1 MQVRKVLML
10 LLGVLLFSVELLAQ
24 GRTVTG
30 TVYDNNGQPLPG
42 VTVRA
47 AGVAAATVTGSAGSF
62 SINVPQA
69 TNSLEISYVGFTPQ
83 TVTIPASGSINVA
96 LQPNTAATL
105 DEVVVTG
112 YTREKKSTFS
122 GSAAKVTAK
131 AINQVPNAS
140 LDQVLQGRAPGL
152 LAVSGSGQP
161 GAAANVIIRGVGSIN
176 GSTQPLYI
184 IDGVPVQASAFSA
197 LSTSDVESV
206 DVLKDAAATALY
218 GSRGANGV
226 IVVTTK
232 RGKSGGKLTI
242 GFKTQAGISKRT
254 RPNFEMMNSAQ
265 KLQYDEEIGL
275 ETGEIKGPGWTY
287 SRKNPIKYIY
297 DPSIDDV
304 LELEKTEADYVRGDQ
319 ILDSLRNMNVDWT
332 DIFFRKGSFQEHEIN
347 ATGGSDKVSF
357 YSALNYFKQKGIALR
372 SGLERYSLRNNV
384 DFKTDRFTAALSTTI
399 NYAQSSFIE
408 NENTTAVTNPFASV
422 YYALPYE
429 QPYIGGKLVHA
440 GNAYTFSGLFDQDDV
455 LDQREGSTALERLLA
470 TTSKR
475 DELKSVVG
483 ANLRYK
489 LTDHF
494 ALISTL
500 GLDYRE
506 LVTERFIDPN
516 TFTGSRSSG
525 GQGSFGESISRYYSL
540 IGNGGIN
547 FNKTFN
553 GVHAVDV
560 IALYESV
567 KSRLRGFNYTGYG
580 INPLLP
586 NTPAAVTPGS
596 AAGLIPLVGGNRD
609 HTALQS
615 VMGIAKYVYNNK
627 YTLNANYRV
636 DGSSSVPEANRWIS
650 YYSIGAAW
658 NVMRESF
665 MDNATFAND
674 LQVRASYGI
683 TASPFNSSFGYL
695 ATYGSTKYDG
705 QTGLTLTQID
715 NPQYDWEYTKTANLG
730 VDFAFFKRRLSGTI
744 DVYNK
749 LTENLFVSQ
758 QLSQTSGA
766 YDINQN
772 AGSMRNRGVEV
783 ALNGEVLRNA
793 DLRWTIGA
801 NAAYNQNEIVSLGQV
816 NQFELGTSIIRVG
829 LPYGTHY
836 LPKWAGVNPETGSP
850 QYYDRDG
857 KITESY
863 NRSTMS
869 VAEFGSWL
877 PKVQG
882 GFNTV
887 LNYKGAY
894 LEAFFTFVT
903 GNKRFNNE
911 DYFNE
916 HPSFATSNQS
926 VRMLNRW
933 KKPGDNTDIQRY
945 SSSRQFSSKDIQDAS
960 YLRFRNLNVGY
971 NVPARLLQTVTD
983 KVAGVT
989 VFAQAQNLYTWTKW
1003 RGFDPEDNNNIS
1015 TFEYPSQ
1022 RTITFGLNVTF

>member
-1 MQVRKVLML
+1 MQMRKVFML
-10 LLGVLLFSVELLAQ
+10 LLGVLLFSMELLAQ
-24 GRTVTG
+24 GRTVSG

-42 VTVRA
+42 VTVSA
-47 AGVAAATVTGSAGSF
+47 AGTAAAVTGSAGAF
-62 SINVPQA
+62 SINVSQ
-69 TNSLEISYVGFTPQ
+69 TVKSLEISYVGYLTQ
-83 TVTIPASGSINVA
+83 TVAIPASGALSVV
-96 LQPNTAATL
+96 LQPNTTATL

-112 YTREKKSTFS
+112 YTREKKSTYS

-232 RGKSGGKLTI
+232 RGKTGGKLTI

-254 RPNFEMMNSAQ
+254 RPTFEMMNGAQ
-265 KLQYDEEIGL
+265 RLQYEEELGL
-275 ETGEIKGPGWTY
+275 ETGKAYGPGWTY
-287 SRKNPIKYIY
+287 SRKNPTKFVF
-297 DPSIDDV
+297 DASGDEV
-304 LELEKTEADYVRGDQ
+304 EEEKTEEDFLRGDY
-319 ILDSLRNMNVDWT
+319 ILDSLRNMNIDWT

-357 YSALNYFKQKGIALR
+357 YSAINYFKQKGIALR

-384 DFKTDRFTAALSTTI
+384 DFKTDRFTAAISTTI

-408 NENTTAVTNPFASV
+408 NENTTSVTNPFAAV

-429 QPYIGGKLVHA
+429 QPYINGQLRHS
-440 GNAYTFSGLFDQDDV
+440 GNTDYTFSGYFDLDDV

-470 TTSKR
+470 TTNKR
-475 DELKSVVG
+475 DELKSVIG

-489 LTDHF
+489 LTDHI

-516 TFTGSRSSG
+516 SYTGATVTG

-540 IGNGGIN
+540 IGNGGLN
-547 FNKTFN
+547 FNRTFN
-553 GVHAVDV
+553 GVHALDV
-560 IALYESV
+560 IALYEGV
-567 KSRLRGFNYTGYG
+567 KSQTRNFGYTGYG
-580 INPLLP
+580 INYLLP
-586 NTPAAVTPGS
+586 NTPAAITPGS
-596 AAGLIPLVGGNRD
+596 TAGFIPLLNGGRD
-609 HTALQS
+609 VSALQS

-627 YTLNANYRV
+627 YTINANYRV
-636 DGSSSVPEANRWIS
+636 DGSSSVPQANRWIS

-665 MDNATFAND
+665 MNNAVFAND
-674 LQVRASYGI
+674 LQVRGSYGI
-683 TASPFNSSFGYL
+683 TASPFPTSFGFME
-695 ATYGSTKYDG
+695 TYGSAKYDG
-705 QTGLTLTQID
+705 KPGITLTQLD
-715 NPQYDWEYTKTANLG
+715 NPDYDWEYTKTANLG
-730 VDFAFFKRRLSGTI
+730 IDFSFFKRKLSGTI

-758 QLSQTSGA
+758 ELSRTSGTTS
-766 YDINQN
+766 INKN
-772 AGSMRNRGVEV
+772 AGSMRNRGIEL
-783 ALNGEVLRNA
+783 ALNGELVRNA
-793 DLRWTIGA
+793 DLRWTVGG
-801 NAAYNQNEIVSLGQV
+801 NAAYNQNEILSLGQV

-850 QYYDRDG
+850 QYYDREG
-857 KITESY
+857 KITTSY
-863 NRSTMS
+863 NASAQS

-882 GFNTV
+882 GFNTA

-894 LEAFFTFVT
+894 VEAFFTFVT

-911 DYFNE
+911 DFFNE
-916 HPSFATSNQS
+916 TPSFATSNQS

-933 KKPGDNTDIQRY
+933 RKPGDITDIQRFN
-945 SSSRQFSSKDIQDAS
+945 SARNFSSKDIQDAS
-960 YLRFRNLNVGY
+960 YLRFRNLNIGY
-971 NVPARLLQTVTD
+971 NVPNRLLQSVTG
-983 KVAGVT
+983 KITGFT
-989 VFAQAQNLYTWTKW
+989 LFAQAQNLYTWTKW

-1022 RTITFGLNVTF
+1022 RTLTVGLNATF

>member
-1 MQVRKVLML
+1 MQMRKVFML
-10 LLGVLLFSVELLAQ
+10 LFGVLLFSMELLAQ

-30 TVYDNNGQPLPG
+30 SVLDNNGQPLPG
-42 VTVRA
+42 VTVKA
-47 AGVAAATVTGSAGSF
+47 TGASTATVTGTNGDF
-62 SINVPQA
+62 SIAVAQNA
-69 TNSLEISYVGFTPQ
+69 RSLEVSYVGYAPQ
-83 TVTIPASGSINVA
+83 TVTIPANGPVTVV

-112 YTREKKSTFS
+112 YTREKKSTYA

-152 LAVSGSGQP
+152 LATAGSGQP

-184 IDGVPVQASAFSA
+184 IDGVPVQASAFAA
-197 LSTSDVESV
+197 LSTSDIESV

-232 RGKSGGKLTI
+232 RGKVGGKLAI

-265 KLQYDEEIGL
+265 RMQYEEEVGM
-275 ETGEIKGPGWTY
+275 ETGQIIGPGWTY
-287 SRKNPIKYIY
+287 SRNNPTKYIL
-297 DPSIDDV
+297 DASGDV
-304 LELEKTEADYVRGDQ
+304 IEVAKTEADYIRGDFVR
-319 ILDSLRNMNVDWT
+319 DSLSKMNVDWT
-332 DIFFRKGSFQEHEIN
+332 DIFFRTGSFQEHEIN
-347 ATGGSDKVSF
+347 ATGGSEKVSF
-357 YSALNYFKQKGIALR
+357 YSAVNYLKQKGIAVR

-384 DFKTDRFTAALSTTI
+384 DFRSDRFTAALSTTL

-429 QPYIGGKLVHA
+429 QPYINGKLLHA
-440 GNAYTFSGLFDQDDV
+440 GNAYTFSGLFDLDDV

-475 DELKSVVG
+475 DELKAILG
-483 ANLRYK
+483 GNFRYK
-489 LTDHF
+489 LTDNF

-506 LVTERFIDPN
+506 LVTERFVDPN
-516 TFTGSRSSG
+516 SYTGSNATGR
-525 GQGSFGESISRYYSL
+525 QGSFGETMSRYYTL

-553 GVHAVDV
+553 GQHAVDV
-560 IALYESV
+560 TALYEGV
-567 KSRLRGFNYTGYG
+567 KSQLRNFGYTGYG

-596 AAGLIPLVGGNRD
+596 STGFIPLLSGSRD
-609 HTALQS
+609 ISALQS

-627 YTLNANYRV
+627 YTINANYRV

-665 MDNATFAND
+665 MDNASFAND

-705 QTGLTLTQID
+705 QTGVTLTQID

-730 VDFAFFKRRLSGTI
+730 VDFALFERRLSGTI

-749 LTENLFVSQ
+749 QTENLFVSQ

-766 YDINQN
+766 YELNRN
-772 AGSMRNRGVEV
+772 AGTMRNRGIELS
-783 ALNGEVLRNA
+783 LNGEVIRNA
-793 DLRWTIGA
+793 DLRWTIGG
-801 NAAYNQNEIVSLGQV
+801 NAAYNQNEILSLGQV

-836 LPKWAGVNPETGSP
+836 LPKWAGVDPETGSP
-850 QYYDRDG
+850 QYYDREG
-857 KITESY
+857 KITTSY

-869 VAEFGSWL
+869 VADFGSWL

-894 LEAFFTFVT
+894 VEAFFTFVT

-911 DYFNE
+911 DFFNE
-916 HPSFATSNQS
+916 TPSFATSNQS

-933 KKPGDNTDIQRY
+933 KKPGDITDIQGFSTARN
-945 SSSRQFSSKDIQDAS
+945 FSSKDIQDAS
-960 YLRFRNLNVGY
+960 YVRFRNLNIGY
-971 NVPARLLQTVTD
+971 NVPARLLQSLTD
-983 KVAGVT
+983 KIAGVT
-989 VFAQAQNLYTWTKW
+989 VFAQGQNLYTWTKW

-1022 RTITFGLNVTF
+1022 RTFTVGLNVTF